1 MIYFDNIIFSLQ
13 KAGGISVVWQ
23 NLLTEMIKDQI
34 DFNVIEYPKADLNI
48 FRKQLKLSPDKIQ
61 YRNFVISKTIEQLI
75 NVSID
80 LRSSPFIFHSSY
92 YRLCSNVNSIN
103 VTTVHDFIYEKG
115 FMNIGLKEKFRLW
128 LNYHSIK
135 NSDHIVCI
143 SKNTKK
149 DLLNYIPDVDESKIS
164 VIYNGVS
171 KEYRPLHSIEQQYGD
186 YILFVGGRQNYK
198 NFEFTVNAVRDTK
211 YKLLICGNELSNL
224 EKKMLDEL
232 LGLHRYKFKL
242 RPSNIELNN
251 IYNQVHSLIYPSSY
265 EGFGIP
271 VLEAQRAGCPV
282 VALNTSSIPEIIG
295 DGGLL
300 LNSLDKEEF
309 KSLIF
314 EIDSFRNRERLI
326 EAGLYN
332 SSKYSWTKMANG
344 YKSLYDKLLKQ

>member
-1 MIYFDNIIFSLQ
+1 
-13 KAGGISVVWQ
+13 
-23 NLLTEMIKDQI
+23 
-34 DFNVIEYPKADLNI
+34 
-48 FRKQLKLSPDKIQ
+48 
-61 YRNFVISKTIEQLI
+61 
-75 NVSID
+75 
-80 LRSSPFIFHSSY
+80 
-92 YRLCSNVNSIN
+92 
-103 VTTVHDFIYEKG
+103 
-115 FMNIGLKEKFRLW
+115 LKEKFRLW